1 MAGLNFRGSKGLT
14 AIIAQAQGTD
24 DGNQSAAIRALILL
38 GADRLGYDL
47 SAVQHEIIM
56 LMMEQV
62 DPMVIEELHVL
73 IGGVPRTLPKRPA
86 RERATREAPA
96 SRRRAAREHIAS
108 RVPAEHL
115 APPPAPVAAYH
126 AAGSITM
133 AGAPPADLTASS
145 GRYDVGEEI

>member
-47 SAVQHEIIM
+47 SAVQHEIVM

-62 DPMVIEELHVL
+62 DPAVFFDRFIE
-73 IGGVPRTLPKRPA
+73 
-86 RERATREAPA
+86 
-96 SRRRAAREHIAS
+96 
-108 RVPAEHL
+108 RV
-115 APPPAPVAAYH
+115 
-126 AAGSITM
+126 GSF
-133 AGAPPADLTASS
+133 AQ
-145 GRYDVGEEI
+145 RVG